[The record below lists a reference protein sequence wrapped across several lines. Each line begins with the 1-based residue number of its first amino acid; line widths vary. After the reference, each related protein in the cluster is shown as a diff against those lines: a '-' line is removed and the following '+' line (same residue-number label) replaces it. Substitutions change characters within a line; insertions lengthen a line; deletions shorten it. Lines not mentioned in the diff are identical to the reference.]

1 MECQFIVERSQKQQ
15 NKTKIKSTNLRTPH
29 ELSPERTQS
38 TGTQDFHPRIETQ
51 KTKLLGT
58 PLMSSTT
65 TTKKL
70 EEQEH
75 EIMYHVCNQPTQWQL
90 RTTDIGRLWM

>member
-29 ELSPERTQS
+29 EHERTQS

-65 TTKKL
+65 TTKAR
-70 EEQEH
+70 
-75 EIMYHVCNQPTQWQL
+75 
-90 RTTDIGRLWM
+90 RTRT